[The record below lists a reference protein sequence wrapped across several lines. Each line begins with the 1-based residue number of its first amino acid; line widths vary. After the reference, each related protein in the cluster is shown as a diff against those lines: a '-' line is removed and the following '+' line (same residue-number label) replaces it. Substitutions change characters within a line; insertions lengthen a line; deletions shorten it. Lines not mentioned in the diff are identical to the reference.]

1 MKTWVK
7 VLVAVALVAACLA
20 LGEYA
25 LHLWQ
30 THAVSWLL
38 YLVYA
43 VQLLLLIGFGVL
55 LLCNERRLFATNRYL
70 RIRMLLLSLLC
81 LFLALSMAAR
91 QVYNSIVRY
100 YVVALGEIP
109 PEPMHSWMDTASWL
123 CFLFRGLLL
132 VGTIFFWIAR
142 IKENKQ
148 EEST

>member
-7 VLVAVALVAACLA
+7 VLVWVALAAACLA

-43 VQLLLLIGFGVL
+43 VQLLLLIGLGVIS
-55 LLCNERRLFATNRYL
+55 LCNERRFFATNRYL
-70 RIRMLLLSLLC
+70 RMRMLFLSLLS

-109 PEPMHSWMDTASWL
+109 PEPMHSWMDTANWL
-123 CFLFRGLLL
+123 YLLFRALFL
-132 VGTIFFWIAR
+132 VCVIFFWIAR
-142 IKENKQ
+142 NKETKQ
-148 EEST
+148 EESK